1 MNTQQKEK
9 LKDYIS
15 GLKEL
20 KNTQTP
26 PIGAIIVDTKNRKDA
41 IKILQS
47 QKIAVIANDRKNPYK
62 ALNLIAKNI
71 KKGNEVALDFEGSL
85 DNKVMQGLE
94 NISNGFFYATFPG
107 KKKPEV
113 INPINKKSKL
123 IVLAEKNVFDAVLAG
138 KDFISSVCRI

>member
-1 MNTQQKEK
+1 MNNQQKEK

-26 PIGAIIVDTKNRKDA
+26 PIGAIIVDIKNKKDA
-41 IKILQS
+41 VKMLKS
-47 QKIAVIANDRKNPYK
+47 QKIAVVMNDKKNPYK
-62 ALNLIAKNI
+62 TLDFIAKNI
-71 KKGNEVALDFEGSL
+71 KKGNEIALDFESGL
-85 DNKVMQGLE
+85 DIKVMQALE
-94 NISNGFFYATFPG
+94 NISNGFFYTILPG

-123 IVLAEKNVFDAVLAG
+123 VLLAEKKVFDDVLG
-138 KDFISSVCRI
+138 GRNFVSSVCRI